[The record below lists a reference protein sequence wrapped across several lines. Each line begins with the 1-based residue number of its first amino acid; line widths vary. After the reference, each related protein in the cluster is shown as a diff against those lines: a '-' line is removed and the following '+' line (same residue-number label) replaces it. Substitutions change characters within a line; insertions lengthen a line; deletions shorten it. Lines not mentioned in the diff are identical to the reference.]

1 MIIYG
6 KKHPLENLG
15 KLPDQEI
22 RKVGNGINGN
32 LDTIEVMKK
41 MAREYSRHDLVKRL
55 STNILHYN
63 NIPSH
68 HYLDE
73 ARAIGEFVK
82 KHVRYVKDPVGTE
95 SLQAPDMMIRM
106 MKDAGYTMGDCDD
119 MALLTAAMLMSVGI
133 RPRFR
138 AVRYRGDENGNF
150 NHIYVVVYEK
160 NVSNSD
166 NPGPTKRLVLD
177 CIIKDKPIGFEIKH
191 ASGKEFPV

>member
-1 MIIYG
+1 MIILG
-6 KKHPLENLG
+6 KKHPLDNLG
-15 KLPDQEI
+15 KLPDQEL
-22 RKVGNGINGN
+22 RQVGNGIVGN
-32 LDTIEVMKK
+32 IDTIEVMKK

-55 STNILHYN
+55 ATNILHYQ

-82 KHVRYVKDPVGTE
+82 KHIRYVKDPVGTE

-106 MKDAGYTMGDCDD
+106 MKDVGYAMGDCDD
-119 MALLTAAMLMSVGI
+119 MALLSAALLMSIGI

-138 AVRYRGDENGNF
+138 AIRYREGSANY

-160 NVSNSD
+160 NVANSD
-166 NPGPTKRLVLD
+166 NPGPTRRLVID
-177 CIIKDKPIGFEIKH
+177 CIIKDKQIGYEIKH
-191 ASGKEFPV
+191 ASGDEFPV